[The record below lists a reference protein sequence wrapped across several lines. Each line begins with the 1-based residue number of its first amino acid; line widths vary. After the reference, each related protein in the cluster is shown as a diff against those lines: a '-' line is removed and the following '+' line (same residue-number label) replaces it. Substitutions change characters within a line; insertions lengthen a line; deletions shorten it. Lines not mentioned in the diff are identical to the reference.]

1 MTGPHRPAP
10 KPRGTHRLTEAGE
23 FEHLAVLVQH
33 GQIEASRH
41 LGVHRLLHVCARP
54 TTRASGLRNTRTY
67 ERVMLRVVLVGGA
80 RTLGRKVHSLA
91 TSRLLPLH
99 ALGMQLQRPL
109 ALRGDTAPSVQSST
123 PSLHPHAHA
132 HRWCGSIAR
141 WLGRGVCEVLW
152 DVWE

>member
-1 MTGPHRPAP
+1 
-10 KPRGTHRLTEAGE
+10 
-23 FEHLAVLVQH
+23 
-33 GQIEASRH
+33 
-41 LGVHRLLHVCARP
+41 
-54 TTRASGLRNTRTY
+54 
-67 ERVMLRVVLVGGA
+67 MLRVVLVGGA